1 MRARS
6 GSDGSLWSFRDFFAL
21 ATLLRAVVLVLNG
34 ITGRGYLLAIRTEEK
49 QKGRHVIR
57 FRSSQERLGRFI
69 RRGEGLLRSGGFR
82 RGLGCLRHR
91 GGGGPLGHRI
101 TV

>member
-21 ATLLRAVVLVLNG
+21 ATLLRAVVLVLNE

-49 QKGRHVIR
+49 QKGRHVIC

-69 RRGEGLLRSGGFR
+69 CRGGGLLRGGDF
-82 RGLGCLRHR
+82 GEDLDELAQS
-91 GGGGPLGHRI
+91 
-101 TV
+101 